1 MNFKIGQVE
10 IGLDAPLFV
19 MAGPCVIESET
30 CCLDIANRLVDI
42 GAKTNVGIIFKASFD
57 KANRSVCTE
66 KQAPGDNPQSRRPQ
80 PHGPVRER
88 QS

>member
-1 MNFKIGQVE
+1 MNFRIGDIE

-42 GAKTNVGIIFKASFD
+42 GAKTDVGFD
-57 KANRSVCTE
+57 F
-66 KQAPGDNPQSRRPQ
+66 
-80 PHGPVRER
+80 
-88 QS
+88 